1 MGVVYVSV
9 MCCNKIKPVGITKR
23 TARWLFINC
32 LAVLLIVAIPKD
44 FNLWNNRVNSIPQY
58 SLSIEEFAMKNQE
71 VNKVPIMQT

>member
-1 MGVVYVSV
+1 MEFYIL
-9 MCCNKIKPVGITKR
+9 NPVGITTR

-71 VNKVPIMQT
+71 VIKVPIMQT